1 MFPLPPDLSRLGDEL
16 PAAVGRARDERRR
29 RRRLLARICASAL
42 SGIFAMALLAPA
54 ALNPELRL
62 AAPFAQEAAATVLA
76 RPPDRPP
83 VQVASEVTDYVL
95 VRPPDRR
102 PLPPVVVRRDA

>member
-1 MFPLPPDLSRLGDEL
+1 
-16 PAAVGRARDERRR
+16 
-29 RRRLLARICASAL
+29 
-42 SGIFAMALLAPA
+42 APA

-62 AAPFAQEAAATVLA
+62 AAPFAEEAAATVLS

-83 VQVASEVTDYVL
+83 VQVASETEDVL